1 MALKQPDLRSIYT
14 REDGPD
20 FVFNEIDLIL
30 YDQGIKRWRLLAEK
44 ATVEEKVNLLKL
56 NKVQGILYNNGK
68 EVARINSATAF
79 LNDKNYSLI
88 FKEVNVDYLLG
99 ENSFKLKTKELRGD
113 TFRKILYGKNKI
125 EIFFENLKIKGKEFS
140 VLL

>member
-1 MALKQPDLRSIYT
+1 MKKKVKYSFVLILILIVLVVIMALKQPDLRSIYT

-88 FKEVNVDYLLG
+88 FKEVNVDYL
-99 ENSFKLKTKELRGD
+99 
-113 TFRKILYGKNKI
+113 
-125 EIFFENLKIKGKEFS
+125 
-140 VLL
+140 